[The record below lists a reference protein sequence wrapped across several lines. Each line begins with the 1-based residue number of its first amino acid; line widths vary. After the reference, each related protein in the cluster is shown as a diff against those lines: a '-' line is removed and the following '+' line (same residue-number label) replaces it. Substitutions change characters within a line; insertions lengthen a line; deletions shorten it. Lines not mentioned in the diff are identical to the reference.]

1 MKLKINSL
9 SICEHFLSMKLQILC
24 REMMGLT
31 FLHVGPVDDPGFGGD
46 HTLFKKVRNLNSLL
60 IPLVTK
66 REKKCIK
73 KNTPF
78 KNKKKVQLY
87 FDILSLS
94 YQRWNNNLDL

>member
-46 HTLFKKVRNLNSLL
+46 HTLFKKVKTILYSLL
-60 IPLVTK
+60 ISLVTK
-66 REKKCIK
+66 REK
-73 KNTPF
+73 NA
-78 KNKKKVQLY
+78 
-87 FDILSLS
+87 
-94 YQRWNNNLDL
+94 